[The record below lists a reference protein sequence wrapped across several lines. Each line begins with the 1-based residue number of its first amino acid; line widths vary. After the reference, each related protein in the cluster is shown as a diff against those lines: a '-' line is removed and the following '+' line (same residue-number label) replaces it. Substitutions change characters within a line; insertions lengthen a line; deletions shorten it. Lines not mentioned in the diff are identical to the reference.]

1 MALMNIVRLVLVVL
15 VGFVGSSSVSAQQS
29 KPVEVRSIV
38 PPAPGSLGEQLAQ
51 QEAEK
56 QKPAVEAEAD
66 EEPQTTKARLANLKE
81 YRKATKA
88 RLERLTDEQLNLLI
102 GSESEGEI
110 LALAQEIEQN
120 RAKERAARKV
130 RRYDTPAL
138 RQVRNALRDIEKERK
153 EAEDWDFESKRDTA
167 LSCGNPDDEADVY
180 IHPTVG
186 KIYEYPQHSKMTI
199 VNTTDKVVQ
208 IRRVAG
214 ARGTAVVEK
223 MCPNGTITLYERR
236 ILASGFQMPVSYIAV
251 GVGGGKAIMS
261 ESPTINVQPCMYRGC
276 TAEFSDIWE
285 IK

>member
-15 VGFVGSSSVSAQQS
+15 VGFVGTSSVSAQQS

-66 EEPQTTKARLANLKE
+66 EEPQTTKARL
-81 YRKATKA
+81 
-88 RLERLTDEQLNLLI
+88 ERLTDEQPNLLI